1 MVVYCYVSIVI
12 ALQFFDW
19 SVVLWIGDTLYTNKF
34 LVLVFGW
41 HIYLT
46 LGSLCFSLYI
56 GTTHYSILQF
66 LVFIYLSSTCLHVL
80 LALCAPG
87 CNIVRLRWTQP
98 CWALHVRLM
107 SQFGHI
113 ISILSLPC
121 SAASSFWC
129 ELYFVM
135 TELYLVLEFVQHKQV
150 HVYELPCATKTPKL
164 SWIAFSSMFGLSL
177 IFLSFIY
184 NL

>member
-1 MVVYCYVSIVI
+1 MVVYCYDSNVI

-19 SVVLWIGDTLYTNKF
+19 SVVLWISDTLYTSKF
-34 LVLVFGW
+34 FVLVFGW

-80 LALCAPG
+80 LGLCAPG
-87 CNIVRLRWTQP
+87 CNI
-98 CWALHVRLM
+98 
-107 SQFGHI
+107 
-113 ISILSLPC
+113 ISLSC
-121 SAASSFWC
+121 C
-129 ELYFVM
+129 
-135 TELYLVLEFVQHKQV
+135 YLVLEFVQHEQV

-164 SWIAFSSMFGLSL
+164 AWIAFSSMFGLSL
-177 IFLSFIY
+177 IFLSFI
-184 NL
+184 